1 MVTDVSGTAIPDVH
15 VIMAGPVSREG
26 TTGRDG
32 GLKVQALKAGTYRIR
47 LESPDFITLEREVAI
62 KAGPPVE
69 VDVTLDRASPRPV
82 EPPPSPAPTATRE
95 ATTIAPD
102 PNATVALIAL
112 PDWIEKNLVG
122 GNEPQKETVVGRT
135 LVTTASVVQVRDP
148 IKERVRADADEMLY
162 VIAGGGVMRAKGREQ
177 LLDAGSFVVIPRGVT
192 YSLERRGRN
201 PLIALSVVAK

>member
-1 MVTDVSGTAIPDVH
+1 MVTEVSGTAIPDVH
-15 VIMAGPVSREG
+15 VIMAGPVPREG

-32 GLKVQALKAGTYRIR
+32 RLQLQALKAGTYRIR
-47 LESPDFITLEREVAI
+47 LESPDFITLEREVTI
-62 KAGPPVE
+62 KAGPSVE
-69 VDVTLDRASPRPV
+69 VDVALDRAPPRPV
-82 EPPPSPAPTATRE
+82 EPLSSPAPTATRE

-102 PNATVALIAL
+102 PNATVALIVL

-162 VIAGGGVMRAKGREQ
+162 VIAGQGVMRAKGREQ